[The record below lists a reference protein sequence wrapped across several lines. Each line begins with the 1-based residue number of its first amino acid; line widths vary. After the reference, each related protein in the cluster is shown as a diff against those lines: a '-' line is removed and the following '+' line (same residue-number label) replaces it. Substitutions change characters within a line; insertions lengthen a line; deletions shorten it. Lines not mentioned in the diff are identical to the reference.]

1 MCKISNVDF
10 LKNKHRVLSASFLL
24 ATIFLDLVPKY
35 YRPWLY
41 QTNSIWPIANG
52 ITAQQL
58 VLGAERTP
66 ANTILVIVT
75 T

>member
-1 MCKISNVDF
+1 MQNFDRRLFEKQTPCALRQF
-10 LKNKHRVLSASFLL
+10 LTCHH
-24 ATIFLDLVPKY
+24 FLDLAPKY

-41 QTNSIWPIANG
+41 QTNSIWPTANG